1 MQKVTD
7 LYPPE
12 IARHKLQNHFA
23 GNTVMLEL
31 IQKLNKTSLCTFAAL
46 CDGNVVTTSGY

>member
-12 IARHKLQNHFA
+12 IAGHKLQDHFA

-31 IQKLNKTSLCTFAAL
+31 IQKLNKTMNRHGFNRHLR
-46 CDGNVVTTSGY
+46 VI